1 MDLKMGNGASL
12 RKTLIRNMS
21 KKEINTIKNPVV
33 TIDKSLDKYNG
44 KVIFKEKLDK
54 ANYMLKTYG
63 VPKSGQKPSEKN
75 S

>member
-1 MDLKMGNGASL
+1 MN
-12 RKTLIRNMS
+12 

-63 VPKSGQKPSEKN
+63 VPKVAQKPS
-75 S
+75 